1 MLMKVS
7 KLAKIGFLSIE
18 IPTKST
24 SFPGQSGSRKGFT
37 VVELVKSQNGAFFER
52 QRKKL
57 RSQGA
62 RLPTTEAYFP
72 YAAGRRDEG
81 QRNLWTFSEAV
92 RSDEFEKSKQ
102 RFFRTAK
109 EKAPQPRRPIPDD

>member
-62 RLPTTEAYFP
+62 RTPGTEACFP
-72 YAAGRRDEG
+72 YAAGRREEG
-81 QRNLWTFSEAV
+81 ERGIGTFSEAV
-92 RSDEFEKSKQ
+92 TVDLFHETS
-102 RFFRTAK
+102 
-109 EKAPQPRRPIPDD
+109 